1 MRRERCVKIGR
12 KSSGVIFSEGAASK
26 NTRRIGALAR
36 RIVEMTEHTRT
47 VLHCIESFFSSRR
60 MKRGTIVL
68 ETLIILPSSTIL
80 FLSVSLF
87 LQTPLFTAR
96 VVSRSF
102 SIHRSA
108 HERSLI
114 DRLSMNQKQISR
126 YNATNPV
133 IFLAQVYLFIYFL
146 KYPLS

>member
-26 NTRRIGALAR
+26 NTRSARRIGALAR

-87 LQTPLFTAR
+87 LDSPSNPSFHSPRGVTIIFYSSLG
-96 VVSRSF
+96 SRAQLDR
-102 SIHRSA
+102 SIIYESKA
-108 HERSLI
+108 
-114 DRLSMNQKQISR
+114 D
-126 YNATNPV
+126 
-133 IFLAQVYLFIYFL
+133 LAL
-146 KYPLS
+146 